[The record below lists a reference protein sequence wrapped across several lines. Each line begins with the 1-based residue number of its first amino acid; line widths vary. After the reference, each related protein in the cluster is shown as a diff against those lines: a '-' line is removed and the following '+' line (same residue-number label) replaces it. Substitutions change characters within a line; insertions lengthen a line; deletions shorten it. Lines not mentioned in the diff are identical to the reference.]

1 MATELQAHQLSIEQ
15 LSGLR
20 QQHEDEIN
28 ELNRQLESLQQA
40 KQRFITSRTTL
51 DEISSSGNGD
61 TVLVPL
67 NNSLYVPGKISNP
80 QKVMVELG
88 TGYYCEKDI
97 NGAKELIDRKMQL
110 ISKSMES
117 VETMGNNKRKTL
129 EQLMQIMQ
137 YKMQSLGGGSK

>member
-1 MATELQAHQLSIEQ
+1 MATEIQPHQLSIEQ
-15 LSGLR
+15 LNGLR

-28 ELNRQLESLQQA
+28 ELSRQLESLQQA

-51 DEISSSGNGD
+51 DEISSSGSGD

-80 QKVMVELG
+80 HKVMVELG

>member
-1 MATELQAHQLSIEQ
+1 MATEIQAHQLSIEQ

-51 DEISSSGNGD
+51 DEISSSGNCD